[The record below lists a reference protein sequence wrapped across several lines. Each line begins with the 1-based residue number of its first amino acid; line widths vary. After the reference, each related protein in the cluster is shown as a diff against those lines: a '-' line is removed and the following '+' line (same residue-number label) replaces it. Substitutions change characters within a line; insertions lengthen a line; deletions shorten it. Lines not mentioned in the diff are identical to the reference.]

1 MDRLCSVRFL
11 AYCSDFVL
19 MDDASMP
26 RAMCPYVPHTTYEA
40 QSTPA
45 PLRVCVI
52 DLGTNS
58 FHAIIVDAYANGSFK
73 VVDRMKEMVRLGD
86 SGLAEGRLADEA
98 MERGMRALKHIYLLA
113 QGQGARSF
121 FACATSAIREADNGG
136 AFIERV
142 RDEIG
147 LRIDPISGAQEAHL
161 IFQGVRR
168 EVEISRPS
176 VVVDIGGGS
185 VEFIVCTGNTV
196 HLATS
201 LKLGAARMTERFVS
215 SDPISEA
222 DQKALRAHFQAELAP
237 VLAAMQKHDV
247 RTLIGSSGT
256 VKSLARVCLDRNG
269 RSDTSV
275 FEVDVPLDAF
285 RNTLSF
291 IIGTSAEE
299 REALPAV
306 ALKRVGQVGAGAVLL
321 QVLFEEHALEKLHV
335 SAHALREGMVVQF
348 IRENHERLQRIAP
361 YADVRRRSIHEVAFR
376 FEWDEKHAQHVA
388 STALFLFDR
397 CLPWY
402 AGPHEDGELLEY
414 AALLHDIGY
423 YISHSGHH
431 LHSRYLI
438 RHADLR
444 GFYDGEVDLIS
455 LVARYHRA
463 EHPLPAHPHYGRL
476 TPHDQKR
483 VAQLAGI
490 LRIAERLDRSHY
502 QNVTALAVD
511 ANEEALHIDV
521 RTKGDPEL
529 ETWAAQQ
536 ASTLFQDAFGYPVQ
550 VTGHQGTNTRPPGE
564 DAMAYSLMHASTE
577 Q

>member
-1 MDRLCSVRFL
+1 MD
-11 AYCSDFVL
+11 A
-19 MDDASMP
+19 ATP
-26 RAMCPYVPHTTYEA
+26 RAVCPYVPATTYEP

-86 SGLAEGRLADEA
+86 SGLAAGRLADAA
-98 MERGMRALKHIYLLA
+98 MERGMQALKRIYLLA

-121 FACATSAIREADNGG
+121 FACATSAIREANNGG

-142 RDEIG
+142 RREIG

-168 EVEISRPS
+168 EVDIRQPS

-185 VEFIVCTGNTV
+185 VEFVVCTGNTV

-215 SDPISEA
+215 SDPMSASDRE
-222 DQKALRAHFQAELAP
+222 ALRAHFEAELAP
-237 VLAAMQKHDV
+237 VLAAMDAHDV

-256 VKSLARVCLDRNG
+256 VKSLARVCLDQHEQR
-269 RSDTSV
+269 DTSV

-285 RNTLSF
+285 RQTLDF
-291 IIGTSAEE
+291 IIGTTADE

-321 QVLFEEHALEKLHV
+321 KTLLDAHAFEKMHV

-388 STALFLFDR
+388 ATALFLFDR

-402 AGPHEDGELLEY
+402 AGEREDRELLEY

-423 YISHSGHH
+423 YISHSNHH

-455 LVARYHRA
+455 LVARYHRS

-476 TPHDQKR
+476 SPHDQKR
-483 VAQLAGI
+483 VAQLAGL
-490 LRIAERLDRSHY
+490 LRIAECLDRSHY
-502 QNVTALAVD
+502 QNVTALSV
-511 ANEEALHIDV
+511 EATNGTLGIDV
-521 RTKGDPEL
+521 CTKGDPEL
-529 ETWAAQQ
+529 ETWAAQE
-536 ASTLFQDAFGYPVQ
+536 ASGLFQEAFARGVK
-550 VTGHQGTNTRPPGE
+550 VTGHEGTDSVPPNE
-564 DAMAYSLMHASTE
+564 DATAYTLTHASTE
-577 Q
+577 S

>member
-1 MDRLCSVRFL
+1 
-11 AYCSDFVL
+11 
-19 MDDASMP
+19 MDDDSMP

-86 SGLAEGRLADEA
+86 SGLAAGRLADEA
-98 MERGMRALKHIYLLA
+98 MERGMQALKRIYLLA

-121 FACATSAIREADNGG
+121 FACATSAIREASNGG

-142 RDEIG
+142 KDEIG

-168 EVEISRPS
+168 EVEIHEPS

-185 VEFIVCTGNTV
+185 VEFIVCTGDTV

-215 SDPISEA
+215 SDPMSAA
-222 DQKALRAHFQAELAP
+222 DQEALRAHFREELAP
-237 VLAAMQKHDV
+237 VLAAMQEHDV

-256 VKSLARVCLDRNG
+256 VKSLARVCLDRQG
-269 RSDTSV
+269 QGDTSV
-275 FEVDVPLDAF
+275 FEVDVPLEAF
-285 RNTLSF
+285 RATLDF
-291 IIGTSAEE
+291 IIGTSAAE

-321 QVLFEEHALEKLHV
+321 QVLFEAHAFNKLHV

-361 YADVRRRSIHEVAFR
+361 FADVRRRSIHEVAFR

-402 AGPHEDGELLEY
+402 AGPPEDRELLEY

-423 YISHSGHH
+423 YISHSDHH

-476 TPHDQKR
+476 SPHDQKR
-483 VAQLAGI
+483 VSQLAGL

-502 QNVTALAVD
+502 QNVTMLTVD
-511 ANEEALHIDV
+511 ANGEALHIDV

-529 ETWAAQQ
+529 ETWSAQQ
-536 ASTLFQDAFGYPVQ
+536 ASTLFADAFGRSVQ
-550 VTGHQGTNTRPPGE
+550 VRGRQSTNTRPPGE

-577 Q
+577 S

>member
-1 MDRLCSVRFL
+1 
-11 AYCSDFVL
+11 
-19 MDDASMP
+19 
-26 RAMCPYVPHTTYEA
+26 MCPYVPHTTYET

-58 FHAIIVDAYANGSFK
+58 FHAIIVDAHANGSFK

-86 SGLAEGRLADEA
+86 SGLAAGRLAEEA
-98 MERGMRALKHIYLLA
+98 MERGMQALKRIYLLA
-113 QGQGARSF
+113 KGQGARSF
-121 FACATSAIREADNGG
+121 FACATSAIREASNGG

-142 RDEIG
+142 REEIG

-168 EVEISRPS
+168 EVEISHPS

-185 VEFIVCTGNTV
+185 VEFVVCTGDTV

-215 SDPISEA
+215 SDPMSEA
-222 DQKALRAHFQAELAP
+222 DLAALQAHFRDELAP
-237 VLAAMQKHDV
+237 VLAAMQEHDV

-269 RSDTSV
+269 QGNTSV
-275 FEVDVPLDAF
+275 FEVDVPLADF
-285 RNTLSF
+285 RNTLDF
-291 IIGTSAEE
+291 IIGTSAAE

-306 ALKRVGQVGAGAVLL
+306 AMKRVGQVGAGAVLL
-321 QVLFEEHALEKLHV
+321 QVLFEEHAFSKLHV

-348 IRENHERLQRIAP
+348 IRENHERLQRVAP
-361 YADVRRRSIHEVAFR
+361 YADVRRSSVHEVAFR

-388 STALFLFDR
+388 ATALFLFER

-402 AGPHEDGELLEY
+402 AGPPEDRELLEY

-423 YISHSGHH
+423 YISHSDHH

-463 EHPLPAHPHYGRL
+463 EHPLPAHAHYGRL

-490 LRIAERLDRSHY
+490 LRVAECLDRSHY
-502 QNVTALAVD
+502 QNVTTLVVQT
-511 ANEEALHIDV
+511 NGEALHIKA

-529 ETWAAQQ
+529 EVWAAQE
-536 ASTLFQDAFGYPVQ
+536 ASSLFEKAFGYPVQ
-550 VTGHQGTNTRPPGE
+550 VTGHQSPNTTPPSQ
-564 DAMAYSLMHASTE
+564 DLTAYTLTHASTE
-577 Q
+577 S

>member
-1 MDRLCSVRFL
+1 MKRFQSIRFPV
-11 AYCSDFVL
+11 YCFDFAL
-19 MDDASMP
+19 MDDASML
-26 RAMCPYVPHTTYEA
+26 RAVCPYVPPTTYETH
-40 QSTPA
+40 STPA

-86 SGLAEGRLADEA
+86 SGLAAGRLADDA
-98 MERGMRALKHIYLLA
+98 MERGMKALKHIYLLA

-147 LRIDPISGAQEAHL
+147 LRIDPISGAQEAQL

-168 EVEISRPS
+168 EVEISQPS

-185 VEFIVCTGNTV
+185 VEFIVCTGDTV

-222 DQKALRAHFQAELAP
+222 DQDALRAHFRGELAP
-237 VLAAMQKHDV
+237 VLAAMQEHDV

-256 VKSLARVCLDRNG
+256 VKSLARVCLDRDG
-269 RSDTSV
+269 QGDTSV
-275 FEVDVPLDAF
+275 FEVDVPLEAF
-285 RNTLSF
+285 RDTLSF

-321 QVLFEEHALEKLHV
+321 QVLLEEHAFEKLHV

-361 YADVRRRSIHEVAFR
+361 FANVRRRSIHEVAFR

-402 AGPHEDGELLEY
+402 AGPPKDGELLEY

-423 YISHSGHH
+423 YISHSDHH

-476 TPHDQKR
+476 APDDQKR

-490 LRIAERLDRSHY
+490 LRIAECLDRSHY
-502 QNVTALAVD
+502 QNVTTLAVETPSD
-511 ANEEALHIDV
+511 VLHIDV

-529 ETWAAQQ
+529 ETWAAQE
-536 ASTLFQDAFGYPVQ
+536 ASGLFADAFGRAVD
-550 VTGHQGTNTRPPGE
+550 VTGRATSNGTPPDE
-564 DAMAYSLMHASTE
+564 DAMRYRLTHASTE
-577 Q
+577 S